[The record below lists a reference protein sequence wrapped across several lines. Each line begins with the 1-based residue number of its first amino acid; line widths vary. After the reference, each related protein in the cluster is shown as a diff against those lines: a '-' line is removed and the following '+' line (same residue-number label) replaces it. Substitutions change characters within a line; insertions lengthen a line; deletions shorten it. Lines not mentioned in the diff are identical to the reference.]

1 MHHFLSFPTGSSGLG
16 SSGLRRAAA
25 GAAALLLACGPL
37 VACSQDPGGGAS
49 GVPAYD
55 PGAAASA
62 RASESAAAA
71 QASASAAASAEA
83 AGVVTAESLSTDRYQ
98 VTSIP
103 EDLDELQTEV
113 LRAFVHYDQVTW
125 NIWFTR
131 TGVENAQPL
140 MTTEAYQRLTNGLEE
155 LGDGHTD
162 GTVRVSVEA
171 VTVLAYMQ
179 AQVVICGDQSDL
191 ISYDEDGNDISNPET
206 LQGRYGTVIA
216 MVYEDGVWK
225 ESDEATLT
233 VNECVV

>member
-1 MHHFLSFPTGSSGLG
+1 MHHFLSFPTG

-55 PGAAASA
+55 PEAAASA

-83 AGVVTAESLSTDRYQ
+83 AGVVTAESLSTERH
-98 VTSIP
+98 VITSIP

-131 TGVENAQPL
+131 TGIEDAQPL
-140 MTTEAYQRLTNGLEE
+140 MTAEAYQRLTNNV
-155 LGDGHTD
+155 DQAVAGHTD
-162 GTVRVSVEA
+162 GTVRVAVTSVYLTSLDAVRPEA
-171 VTVLAYMQ
+171 VVEVCA
-179 AQVVICGDQSDL
+179 DQTDL
-191 ISYDEDGNDISNPET
+191 VKYDAEGNDISNPDT
-206 LQGRYGTVIA
+206 LQVRRNIRVT
-216 MVYEDGVWK
+216 MVYEDGTWK
-225 ESDEATLT
+225 EASEGTLSI
-233 VNECVV
+233 NECTV